1 MAKDNI
7 VDALFI
13 NVQEAQEIVKELIK
27 DELEPVDAKKQ
38 DKAIPNSKTN
48 SKTVE
53 GAIDELYQGVQDNQG
68 LIYKSLSD
76 IGLSDTDF
84 TDTANLANTDILL
97 AKKTALKKILI
108 NDKFKL
114 GGILNILAFNLPNF
128 SKSLGVADGYYS
140 FSMIKMYGSV
150 LIINM
155 VDYRNNNESYMAKY
169 HRTQTGTELFTDYT
183 KYIFKNE
190 DIMWNV
196 NNTSPNTVSVYPI
209 KFNVNDTLKASI
221 GYSIDSTGNTSISF
235 QNGGV
240 TSVSFNSS
248 TASFINT
255 INAKSG
261 TISIPA
267 IKSSGVTTDGVAYI
281 RSKSPSNGVTNIL
294 LEDVNDLYIKPS
306 GKTEARVYK
315 TGDILSIN
323 TDSKILEGAINELDT
338 FKRKYTFNNSY
349 SNNTVVLRF
358 TDGGIKASKFY
369 SNQADV
375 STISGAIAYRVNNT
389 DGTNDIKFCSDVN
402 AIRTFLNAQIAGSY
416 AASNHNHDSVYAKLS
431 GANFTGDIV
440 TTGTVTASADL
451 IVSSDERIKNNMVT
465 INDAL
470 YKISQINGYTYQ
482 KENEDRRAAGVKAQE
497 IEKVLP
503 EAVYEIKDHNYK
515 IEGPVKGI
523 SYNAIVGLLVSGINE
538 EVIERKKLEE
548 RLNQFEN
555 QSLIKFI
562 INKLKTK
569 FKIK

>member
-1 MAKDNI
+1 MASDKI
-7 VDALFI
+7 LDALFI
-13 NVQEAQEIVKELIK
+13 NVPEAQEFVKELIK
-27 DELEPVDAKKQ
+27 DQLDDVNSKKQ
-38 DKAIPNSKTN
+38 DKAIPSSSTN
-48 SKTVE
+48 AKTVE
-53 GAIDELYQGVQDNQG
+53 GAINELYQGVQDNQG

-169 HRTQTGTELFTDYT
+169 HRTQAGAELFSDYT

-190 DIMWNV
+190 DIIWNV

-209 KFNVNDTLKASI
+209 KFNVNNTLKASI

-235 QNGGV
+235 QNNGI

-281 RSKSPSNGVTNIL
+281 RSKTPSNGVTNIL
-294 LEDVNDLYIKPS
+294 LEDVNDLYIKPN
-306 GKTEARVYK
+306 GKPEARVYK

-323 TDSKILEGAINELDT
+323 TDEKTLEGAINELDT

-349 SNNTVVLRF
+349 SNGTVVLRF

-369 SNQADV
+369 SNQNNLP
-375 STISGAIAYRVNNT
+375 TISGAIAYRINNS
-389 DGTNDIKFCSDVN
+389 DGTNDIKFCSDIN

-515 IEGPVKGI
+515 IEGSIKGI

-538 EVIERKKLEE
+538 EVEERKRLEK
-548 RLNQFEN
+548 RLDEIEN
-555 QSLIKFI
+555 QSLFNLICNYFKR
-562 INKLKTK
+562 K
-569 FKIK
+569 FK

>member
-13 NVQEAQEIVKELIK
+13 NVPEAQEFVKELIK
-27 DELEPVDAKKQ
+27 DEFDIVDTKKQ

-169 HRTQTGTELFTDYT
+169 HRTQAGTELFSDYT

-190 DIMWNV
+190 DIIWNV

-209 KFNVNDTLKASI
+209 KFNVNNTLKASI

-235 QNGGV
+235 QNNGV

-261 TISIPA
+261 TISISA

-306 GKTEARVYK
+306 GKAEARVYK

-323 TDSKILEGAINELDT
+323 TDEKTLEGAINELDT

-349 SNNTVVLRF
+349 SNGTVVLRF

-369 SNQADV
+369 SNQNNLP
-375 STISGAIAYRVNNT
+375 TISGAIAYRINNS
-389 DGTNDIKFCSDVN
+389 DGTNDIKFCSDIN

-515 IEGPVKGI
+515 IEGSIKGI

-538 EVIERKKLEE
+538 EMVERKKLEE